1 MTPNASKK
9 MKKMFRKA
17 LERHEQETAM
27 PLFRKSTLGLFVT
40 LQISGN
46 CIRAAKAAH

>member
-1 MTPNASKK
+1 MSHIASKK
-9 MKKMFRKA
+9 MKKMFRQA
-17 LERHEQETAM
+17 LDRHEQETAM